1 MAKMFY
7 SLEEAAEKLGKTHQ
21 EMQQLAD
28 SGQLQQFRDRDKV
41 MFKVDQV
48 DAMAAST
55 GTASSASP
63 DDSVIPLAGDTASGD
78 TDAIDLIALDDT
90 TDTAPSPSP
99 PADNTGSATGISVF
113 DADEVDAAD
122 PMAQTVVSE
131 GGLGD
136 DDLTLESVG
145 SGSGLLDLTRES
157 DDTSLGAELLEEIY
171 PGGGESIAGASGA
184 GFSGIFDEVGVDS
197 APSSAADIEGTPA
210 GELSPMAAAA
220 AAEPYDGAF
229 SGMTSGF
236 MIGALVALLVAM
248 IIVFNELFG
257 GGVVSQLAT
266 TFSGNIMMYGGG
278 LLGVVVLLG
287 VVGMFVGKAMDK

>member
-7 SLEEAAEKLGKTHQ
+7 SLEEAAEKLGKSNQ

-48 DAMAAST
+48 DAMAASQ
-55 GTASSASP
+55 GSASGGSP

-90 TDTAPSPSP
+90 SEAPPAPTSP
-99 PADNTGSATGISVF
+99 PAENSGSATGISVF

-131 GGLGD
+131 GGIGD

-197 APSSAADIEGTPA
+197 APSSAADIEGAPA
-210 GELSPMAAAA
+210 GELSTMAAVS
-220 AAEPYDGAF
+220 AEAYDGAA
-229 SGMTSGF
+229 SGMAGGF
-236 MIGALVALLVAM
+236 MIGALIALLVAM
-248 IIVFNELFG
+248 VILFNELFG

-266 TFSGNIMMYGGG
+266 AFAGNIMMYGGG
-278 LLGVVVLLG
+278 LLGVALLLG
-287 VVGMFVGKAMDK
+287 VVGLFVGKAMDK